1 LTTDKPTMETDQR
14 IAAES
19 DKKLRKAL
27 TFQDLF
33 FMSMGGIIGSGW
45 LYAVDKGAYLAGP
58 GAILSWII
66 GGIIVLFIALN
77 YAEISGAIP
86 RSGAI
91 VRYPHLSHGGYTGFI
106 LGWAY
111 LLSAV
116 TVPTIEAEA
125 VIGYAAVY
133 IPSLLTPTGVLSAVG
148 TLLAIILMVAFFFLN
163 YVGVK
168 FLGRF
173 NTVITWWKF
182 VLPVLTFLFLLGVF
196 HVSNFTLTDP
206 KTGMSG
212 FAPLGWAP
220 VFLAI
225 PTGGIVFAYLGFRQ
239 ALEFGGEAK
248 NPQRDVP
255 RATIYSVLAAMGIY
269 TVLQI
274 AFIGAIRWAA
284 GGYTVG
290 DWASLSAGPLHTA
303 PLYNA
308 LGETGI
314 AAFAAF
320 AVLLL
325 VDAWIS
331 PSGTG
336 WIYTG
341 TATRTFYGLS
351 ADGYLPKGLLRI
363 SEKTKIPVFSLIAAV
378 VVGII
383 FLAPFPS
390 WYLLVGFIS
399 GTTVFT
405 YILGPLAVHIFRRTA
420 SNIKRPFRLPAAWL
434 IAPLGFVGASLIV
447 YWSGYVGLFY
457 IWTAIFLGLPIF
469 YLLYAPRRMGI
480 SFGLS
485 TALGIVQFIL
495 IAVISYLGWVWTNMN
510 YLVNAVGSALPD
522 SVMIRG
528 FTEYFILLVLVL
540 YVPALL
546 TQIVAKKESKQV
558 MKASYWLLTVAV
570 FTYAVSFFSVF
581 GPLLKPLIAFPWDNV
596 IIIIGM
602 MLLYGWG
609 VISGYRTE
617 DIQELQELEGI
628 GTAEESPSE
637 VGTQ

>member
-1 LTTDKPTMETDQR
+1 MATETTTVESDVKV
-14 IAAES
+14 AAQA

-27 TFQDLF
+27 SFQDLF

-106 LGWAY
+106 LGWTY

-133 IPSLLTPTGVLSAVG
+133 IPSLSTSTGVLSDSG
-148 TLLAIILMVAFFFLN
+148 TLLAILLLIVFFFLN
-163 YVGVK
+163 YAGIRV
-168 FLGRF
+168 LGKF
-173 NTVITWWKF
+173 NTGVTWWKF
-182 VLPVLTFLFLLGVF
+182 VLPVLTFLFLFAFF
-196 HVSNFTLTDP
+196 HASNFTLVDP
-206 KTGMSG
+206 MTKLSG
-212 FAPLGWAP
+212 FAPLGWGP

-239 ALEFGGEAK
+239 ALEFGGEAR

-255 RATIYSVLAAMGIY
+255 RATVFSVLAAMGIY
-269 TVLQI
+269 TLLQV
-274 AFIGAIRWAA
+274 AFIGAINWAA

-314 AAFAAF
+314 SALGAF

-325 VDAWIS
+325 IDAWIS

-341 TATRTFYGLS
+341 TATRTFYGLA
-351 ADGYLPKGLLRI
+351 ADGYLPKGLLTI
-363 SEKTKIPVFSLIAAV
+363 SERTRIPVFSLIAAV
-378 VVGII
+378 VVGAI

-405 YILGPLAVHIFRRTA
+405 YILGPLAIHIFRKTA
-420 SNIKRPFRLPAAWL
+420 PNIKRPFKLPAAWL
-434 IAPLGFVGASLIV
+434 FAPLGFIGASLIV
-447 YWSGYVGLFY
+447 YWSSYSGLFY

-469 YLLYAPRRMGI
+469 YLLYAPKKMGI
-480 SFGLS
+480 SYAAS
-485 TALGIVQFIL
+485 ATIGIVQLIL
-495 IAVISYLGWVWTNMN
+495 VAVVSYLGWVWTYMANI
-510 YLVNAVGSALPD
+510 VAGTAIPVSDAVLT
-522 SVMIRG
+522 RG
-528 FTEYFILLVLVL
+528 FLEYFILLVIVL
-540 YVPALL
+540 FVPAIS
-546 TQIVAKKESKQV
+546 TQLVTKSQNKQV
-558 MKASYWLLTVAV
+558 MKASYWLLTLAV
-570 FTYAVSFFSVF
+570 FVYIISFFGAF
-581 GPLLKPLIAFPWDNV
+581 GPMSKPLLPFPWDSVVV
-596 IIIIGM
+596 IIGTG
-602 MLLYGWG
+602 LLYAWG
-609 VISGYRTE
+609 VLSGYKTPDITE
-617 DIQELQELEGI
+617 VEKME
-628 GTAEESPSE
+628 AEAEAVE
-637 VGTQ
+637 TIHA